1 MFNSTL
7 PSGMVGELEVPVA
20 LPLPAQQ
27 LPARLVAPQ
36 LAPVQ
41 AAPQVAPVQATPQ
54 VASVQVAPQPATV
67 QAAARNQLVLAR
79 PAAPERHAPINV
91 VGVGALLNGKFS
103 SAIE

>member
-54 VASVQVAPQPATV
+54 VASVQAT
-67 QAAARNQLVLAR
+67 ARNQLVLAG